1 MLNSDS
7 QAEIL
12 SRLTQLEKN
21 FSERLSRLEEEL
33 TETRLLLPDIYRY
46 GKLRALLETEQW
58 KAADLET
65 TRLMQE
71 IAGNDLLTVC
81 TPEDL
86 TNFCCNG
93 TRIID
98 RLWRKYSQDRFGFSI
113 QIHKYH
119 GFGGN
124 LETLRAYNNEILCN
138 LAQELGWY
146 KKHRWLDID
155 EFDFSEPLASGSLPG
170 YCWHSPYRPKTA
182 HVFFMRLINCGL

>member
-1 MLNSDS
+1 MYNSDS

-46 GKLRALLETEQW
+46 GKLRTLLETGQW
-58 KAADLET
+58 KEADRET

-71 IAGNDLLTVC
+71 IAGNDLFTVC

-124 LETLRAYNNEILCN
+124 LETLRAYDNEILCN

-146 KKHRWLDID
+146 NHKRWLDFD

-170 YCWHSPYRPKTA
+170 YCWHSPYRPKIA
-182 HVFFMRLINCGL
+182 HVFFMRLMNCGL